1 MMNRFLYS
9 NDVGTTT
16 EVRTLNL
23 PKLMSSANRK
33 TFHNVDLKGNAQLY
47 TVGIKI
53 HASDAEATIMGASNT
68 YVTRRAVKAWHDAR
82 EAMYKRAGFRLRD
95 LGYGAT
101 LRPYLDNTHRT
112 GDAEE
117 IDTETGAGNG
127 ITPSFIGEEWT
138 YSKAAVATPMEE
150 NQGTGQT
157 TAPNV
162 ADLVDTYSFML
173 CGSSITEN
181 IVSESPNDGS
191 ANSVDQDSFVAVGM
205 LDEWLDSFKLRD
217 PVTQGNSLGAD
228 VIDADNA
235 LLGLMSQQGADK
247 EEVIEIAREM
257 QLENRPWG
265 AQPSDY
271 SGLKFLGYLK
281 SVLSGS
287 DYIVCQVPCGILQIA
302 TEAASN
308 QRVYHQ
314 IEVLAIEDM

>member
-9 NDVGTTT
+9 NDVGTTA
-16 EVRTLNL
+16 EYRTINL
-23 PKLMSSANRK
+23 AKMMSSANRK
-33 TFHNVDLKGNAQLY
+33 TFHNVDMKGNAQLY

-53 HASDAEATIMGASNT
+53 HANDAEAVMLGASNT

-82 EAMYKRAGFRLRD
+82 EAMYKRAGFRLKD

-117 IDTETGAGNG
+117 VDSETGAGFG
-127 ITPSFIGEEWT
+127 ITPHFIGEEWT
-138 YSKAAVATPMEE
+138 YSKAAVSVPMEE

-157 TAPNV
+157 SPPNV

-173 CGSSITEN
+173 CGSSINEITEA
-181 IVSESPNDGS
+181 ESPDGS
-191 ANSVDQDSFVAVGM
+191 STFVDQDSFVAVGM
-205 LDEWLDSFKLRD
+205 IDEWLDSFKLRD

-228 VIDADNA
+228 PIHADNA
-235 LLGLMSQQGADK
+235 LLQLVSQQGLDK
-247 EEVIEIAREM
+247 EEVLEIVRDS

-271 SGLKFLGYLK
+271 SGLQFLGYAK
-281 SVLSGS
+281 SILSGS
-287 DYIVCQVPCGILQIA
+287 DYVVCQVPCGILQIA
-302 TEAASN
+302 TEAASSE
-308 QRVYHQ
+308 RVYHT